1 MLCLGLWLAGSA
13 SLASSGLSSC
23 ECNFMGLRTARLYFL
38 CLDFYNGVLPHRL
51 NLLEFFQD
59 RDNFSLVRGILWG
72 WNS

>member
-38 CLDFYNGVLPHRL
+38 CLDFYLGNIMGCYRT
-51 NLLEFFQD
+51 
-59 RDNFSLVRGILWG
+59 G
-72 WNS
+72 